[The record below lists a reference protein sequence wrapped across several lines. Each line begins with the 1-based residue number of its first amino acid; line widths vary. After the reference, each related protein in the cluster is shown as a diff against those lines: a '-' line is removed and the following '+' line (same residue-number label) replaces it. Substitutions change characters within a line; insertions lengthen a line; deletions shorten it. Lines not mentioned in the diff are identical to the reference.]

1 MNAGMLPRTVSIFAK
16 ASDFLYRYSRLKTII
31 VVGVVFVAFQ
41 QGIFPHFMKEIALT
55 TTYPIPDLIFGFHV
69 EQAYDF
75 VASTGKEGRK
85 AYLDTL
91 LWIDSLYPL
100 VYSLFLSLIVGV
112 AFKRIPSGLQKLK
125 HLNILPFGAA
135 IADYFE
141 NTGLIIVVLS
151 YPTKTA
157 FAAQLASIFGMIK
170 WSIVAVSM
178 AIIIISLLYMAFLA
192 LKFKKNHPTQ

>member
-1 MNAGMLPRTVSIFAK
+1 MNLSKLPRNASIIVK
-16 ASDFLYRYSRLKTII
+16 ASDLLYRYSRLKTII
-31 VVGVVFVAFQ
+31 IVGVVFVAFQ
-41 QGIFPHFMKEIALT
+41 QGIFPHFMNVIALT

-69 EQAYDF
+69 EQVYDF
-75 VASTGKEGRK
+75 VANAGEEGRK

-100 VYSLFLSLIVGV
+100 VYSLFLSLIISI
-112 AFKRIPSGLQKLK
+112 AFKKLPSGLQKLK
-125 HLNILPFGAA
+125 HLNLLPFGAA

-151 YPTKTA
+151 YPTKA
-157 FAAQLASIFGMIK
+157 VFAAQLASIFGMIK

-178 AIIIISLLYMAFLA
+178 AIILISLLYMGFLA
-192 LKFKKNHPTQ
+192 LKSIKKHPTQ